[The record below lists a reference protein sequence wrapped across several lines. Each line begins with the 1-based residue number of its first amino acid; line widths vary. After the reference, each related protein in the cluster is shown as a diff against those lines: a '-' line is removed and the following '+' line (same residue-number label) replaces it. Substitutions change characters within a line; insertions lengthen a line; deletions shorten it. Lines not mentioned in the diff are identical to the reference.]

1 MYYRI
6 THLAFDPNKYDALM
20 AHANSVKDQMRAIEG
35 LIFTHM
41 FRTGEDELGVV
52 ARWES
57 LAALEAGQQE
67 INNVMGGMAQFLTST
82 PKQEMGE
89 VIWRTDD

>member
-6 THLAFDPNKYDALM
+6 THLAFDPNKYDDLM
-20 AHANSVKDQMRAIEG
+20 AHSNSVKDQMRAIKG

-41 FRTGEDELGVV
+41 FRTGEDKLGVV

>member
-20 AHANSVKDQMRAIEG
+20 AHANSVKDQMRAIPG

-41 FRTGEDELGVV
+41 FMAGEDELGVI
-52 ARWES
+52 AMCEI
-57 LAALEAGQQE
+57 LAALEACQQE

>member
-6 THLAFDPNKYDALM
+6 THLAFDPNKYDDLM
-20 AHANSVKDQMRAIEG
+20 AHSNSVKDQMRAIKG

-41 FRTGEDELGVV
+41 FRTGEDKLGVI

-82 PKQEMGE
+82 PEQEMGE

>member
-20 AHANSVKDQMRAIEG
+20 AHADSVKDQMRAIEG

-41 FRTGEDELGVV
+41 FRAGEDELGVI

-67 INNVMGGMAQFLTST
+67 INNVMGGLAQFLTST